1 MRYNR
6 DMEVETLQYASN
18 TPDIFSWFTRLFYWL
33 MSFVPGIV
41 VIVKGLFGVIVGLS
55 FALSIAFLIGIIY
68 CVEKIKVIR
77 KKEEAIYEAKVQE
90 GFETAE
96 TGDTAMAHRWQSATK
111 HINSDNPNDWKQ
123 AIIEADIIL
132 DDLLSKMGYRGDSI
146 GEKLKKVAKGDMK
159 SLNEAWEA
167 HKVRNQIA
175 HEGSSFSL
183 NHHEAKNV
191 IAMYRKVFEE
201 FYYI

>member
-1 MRYNR
+1 MNIDTVRY
-6 DMEVETLQYASN
+6 TSPL
-18 TPDIFSWFTRLFYWL
+18 PDLSSWYTSIGNWL
-33 MSFVPGIV
+33 GHFFPGAV
-41 VIVKGLFGVIVGLS
+41 VILKPLFGFIVGLS
-55 FALSIAFLIGIIY
+55 FVLSLIFLIGIVY
-68 CVEKIKVIR
+68 CVENLKRIR
-77 KKEEAIYEAKVQE
+77 NKEEEIYDKKIEPA
-90 GFETAE
+90 FEKDPS
-96 TGDTAMAHRWQSATK
+96 GDTVMAHRWQKATE
-111 HINSDNPNDWKQ
+111 HIVSDNPNDWKQ

-132 DDLLSKMGYRGDSI
+132 EDLLTKMGYNGDSI

-175 HEGSSFSL
+175 HEGSSFTL

-191 IAMYRKVFEE
+191 IGMYKKVFEE

>member
-1 MRYNR
+1 
-6 DMEVETLQYASN
+6 MEVENIQLSQYS
-18 TPDIFSWFTRLFYWL
+18 PDLFAWL
-33 MSFVPGIV
+33 SIGLGWLNDLVPGSVDLI
-41 VIVKGLFGVIVGLS
+41 KNLFGVLAGLS
-55 FALSIAFLIGIIY
+55 LALSLAFFIGIIY
-68 CVEKIKVIR
+68 CVEKLKVIR
-77 KKEEAIYEAKVQE
+77 KKEEEIYEAKVQE
-90 GFETAE
+90 GFETTK
-96 TGDTAMAHRWQSATK
+96 TGDAALAQRWKSATN

-123 AIIEADIIL
+123 AILEADIIL
-132 DDLLSKMGYRGDSI
+132 DDLLDRLGYRGESI
-146 GEKLKKVAKGDMK
+146 GEKLKRVAKGDMA

-175 HEGSSFSL
+175 HEGSSFNL

>member
-1 MRYNR
+1 MDIDSGHYTSPLP
-6 DMEVETLQYASN
+6 DASSWLVS
-18 TPDIFSWFTRLFYWL
+18 IFDW
-33 MSFVPGIV
+33 V
-41 VIVKGLFGVIVGLS
+41 VGLFPSLIPLVKSLFGTLVGLS
-55 FALSIAFLIGIIY
+55 FVVSLFFLIGIIY
-68 CVEKIKVIR
+68 CVENLKRIR
-77 KKEEAIYEAKVQE
+77 LKEEEIHDAKVEE
-90 GFETAE
+90 GFETRE
-96 TGDTAMAHRWQSATK
+96 TGDTVMAHRWESATK
-111 HINSDNPNDWKQ
+111 HIASDNPNDWKQ

-132 DDLLSKMGYRGDSI
+132 EDLLTKMGYRGDSI

-159 SLNEAWEA
+159 SLDEAWEA

-191 IAMYRKVFEE
+191 IGMYRKVFEE

>member
-1 MRYNR
+1 MDIETARY
-6 DMEVETLQYASN
+6 TSPL
-18 TPDIFSWFTRLFYWL
+18 PDTSSWFTAVGSWIAD
-33 MSFVPGIV
+33 SFP
-41 VIVKGLFGVIVGLS
+41 GLFITLKSLLGILVGIS
-55 FALSIAFLIGIIY
+55 FPLALFFLIGIIY
-68 CVEKIKVIR
+68 CVEKLKKIRLREEEIYDTKV
-77 KKEEAIYEAKVQE
+77 EE

-96 TGDTAMAHRWQSATK
+96 TGDTVMAHRWQNATK
-111 HINSDNPNDWKQ
+111 HIASDNPNDWKQ

-132 DDLLSKMGYRGDSI
+132 EDLLTKMGYRGDSI
-146 GEKLKKVAKGDMK
+146 GEKLKKVARGDMK
-159 SLNEAWEA
+159 SLDEAWEA

-191 IAMYRKVFEE
+191 IGMYRKVFEE